1 MNILV
6 QRYAMPYIVVSKSK
20 KIKKRRKIIRSFAL
34 VLSILIV
41 IAVLLSINI
50 YWRSTLPTLLDITQ
64 ARISAQTVMVINQAV
79 ETSLADADLFDTLIT
94 VERDNQGNI
103 SLLTA
108 NSVLA
113 NQIARKTAILSQN
126 RLDQLAK
133 EQIEVPFGTISGI
146 PLFSEMGPEIV
157 ITVTPIGA
165 VNCTFTSTFE
175 SVGINQ
181 TLHRMFIQVE
191 CKMDLIIPQMHH
203 TMECVVPI
211 LVSESIIIGKVPST
225 YLSGGLVVGGANS
238 A

>member
-1 MNILV
+1 
-6 QRYAMPYIVVSKSK
+6 MPYIVVTKSQK
-20 KIKKRRKIIRSFAL
+20 VKKRKKVVKIASFVLILLL

-41 IAVLLSINI
+41 LNT
-50 YWRSTLPTLLDITQ
+50 YWKSTLPTLLDITQ
-64 ARISAQTVMVINQAV
+64 AKISAQTVLVINQAV
-79 ETSLADADLFDTLIT
+79 TTSFQDTDVFGDLISIQ
-94 VERDNQGNI
+94 RDNDGNI
-103 SLLTA
+103 ILLTA
-108 NSVLA
+108 NSLQANKLA
-113 NQIARKTAILSQN
+113 RQTAIVSQQ

-146 PLFSEMGPEIV
+146 PLFSEMGPEIT

-211 LVSESIIIGKVPST
+211 LVSESIIIGKVPQT
-225 YLSGGLVVGGANS
+225 YLNGGLVVGGGNS
-238 A
+238 V

>member
-1 MNILV
+1 
-6 QRYAMPYIVVSKSK
+6 MPYIVVTKSQK
-20 KIKKRRKIIRSFAL
+20 VKKRKKVVKIASFML
-34 VLSILIV
+34 ILLLILSILI
-41 IAVLLSINI
+41 ILNT
-50 YWRSTLPTLLDITQ
+50 YWKSTLPTLLDITQ
-64 ARISAQTVMVINQAV
+64 AKISAQTVLVINQAV
-79 ETSLADADLFDTLIT
+79 TTSFQDTDVFGDLISIQ
-94 VERDNQGNI
+94 RDNDGNI
-103 SLLTA
+103 ILLTA
-108 NSVLA
+108 NSLQANKLA
-113 NQIARKTAILSQN
+113 RQMAIVSQQ

-146 PLFSEMGPEIV
+146 PLFSELGPEIT

-211 LVSESIIIGKVPST
+211 LVSESIIIGKVPQT
-225 YLSGGLVVGGANS
+225 YLNGGLVVGGGNS
-238 A
+238 V

>member
-1 MNILV
+1 
-6 QRYAMPYIVVSKSK
+6 MPYIVVTKSQK
-20 KIKKRRKIIRSFAL
+20 VKKRKKVVKIASFVL
-34 VLSILIV
+34 ILLLILSILIV
-41 IAVLLSINI
+41 LNT
-50 YWRSTLPTLLDITQ
+50 YWKSTLPTLLDITQ
-64 ARISAQTVMVINQAV
+64 AKISAQTVLVINQAV
-79 ETSLADADLFDTLIT
+79 TTSFQDTDVFADLISIQ
-94 VERDNQGNI
+94 RDNDGNI
-103 SLLTA
+103 ILLTA
-108 NSVLA
+108 NSLQANKLA
-113 NQIARKTAILSQN
+113 RQTAIVSQQ

-146 PLFSEMGPEIV
+146 PLFSEMGPEIT

-211 LVSESIIIGKVPST
+211 LVSESIIIGKVPQT
-225 YLSGGLVVGGANS
+225 YLNGGLVVGGGNS
-238 A
+238 L

>member
-1 MNILV
+1 MLILLL
-6 QRYAMPYIVVSKSK
+6 I
-20 KIKKRRKIIRSFAL
+20 
-34 VLSILIV
+34 LSILV
-41 IAVLLSINI
+41 VLNT
-50 YWRSTLPTLLDITQ
+50 YWKSTLPTLLDITQ
-64 ARISAQTVMVINQAV
+64 AKISAQTVLVINQAV
-79 ETSLADADLFDTLIT
+79 TTSFQDTDVFGDLISIQ
-94 VERDNQGNI
+94 RDNDGNI
-103 SLLTA
+103 ILLTA
-108 NSVLA
+108 NSLQANKLA
-113 NQIARKTAILSQN
+113 RQTAIVSQQ

-146 PLFSEMGPEIV
+146 PLFSEMGPEIT

-211 LVSESIIIGKVPST
+211 LVSESIIIGKVPQT
-225 YLSGGLVVGGANS
+225 YLNGGLVVGGGNS
-238 A
+238 V

>member
-1 MNILV
+1 
-6 QRYAMPYIVVSKSK
+6 MPYIVVTKSQK
-20 KIKKRRKIIRSFAL
+20 VKKRKKVVKIASFVL
-34 VLSILIV
+34 ILLLILSILIV
-41 IAVLLSINI
+41 LNT
-50 YWRSTLPTLLDITQ
+50 YWKSTLPTLLDITQ
-64 ARISAQTVMVINQAV
+64 AKISAQTVLVINQAV
-79 ETSLADADLFDTLIT
+79 TTSFQDTDVFGDLISIQ
-94 VERDNQGNI
+94 RDNDGNI
-103 SLLTA
+103 ILLTA
-108 NSVLA
+108 NSLQANKLA
-113 NQIARKTAILSQN
+113 RQTAIVSQQ

-146 PLFSEMGPEIV
+146 PLFSEMGPEIT

-211 LVSESIIIGKVPST
+211 LVSESIIIGKVPQT
-225 YLSGGLVVGGANS
+225 YLNGGLVVGGGNS
-238 A
+238 V